1 MDQRLRMS
9 FYVAKGLQLAGLM
22 GMPLALY
29 AGVTQESG
37 LMKEL
42 ALATLAALVFYA
54 GRTLEGR

>member
-1 MDQRLRMS
+1 MS

-37 LMKEL
+37 MMKEL
-42 ALATLAALVFYA
+42 GLATVAALVFYV

>member
-1 MDQRLRMS
+1 MS

-37 LMKEL
+37 MMKEL
-42 ALATLAALVFYA
+42 GLATVAALVFYA
-54 GRTLEGR
+54 GRVLEGR